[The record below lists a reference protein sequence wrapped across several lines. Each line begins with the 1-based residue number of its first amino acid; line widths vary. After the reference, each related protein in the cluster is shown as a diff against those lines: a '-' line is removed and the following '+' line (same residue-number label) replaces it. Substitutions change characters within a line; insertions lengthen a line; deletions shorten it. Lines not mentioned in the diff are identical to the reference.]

1 MHRLVLTIVAFIVDI
16 AFCLSIGGL
25 LAMHA
30 RMVWLNYT
38 TIEMFEKA
46 RLEEWPYDRGPR
58 RNFEE
63 VFGTR
68 QGLLSS
74 VFMIHLYAACRNSIS
89 GEKTGLR
96 LTLVN
101 LCHVQLGDALQG
113 MHS

>member
-1 MHRLVLTIVAFIVDI
+1 MVAFIVDI

-68 QGLLSS
+68 Q
-74 VFMIHLYAACRNSIS
+74 VVHLHCTVVTSI
-89 GEKTGLR
+89 TRVCLDP
-96 LTLVN
+96 
-101 LCHVQLGDALQG
+101 C
-113 MHS
+113 